1 MKSAPPSWNFME
13 VEPMESCR
21 LPLLPGQVHHQVVAF
36 RVRLWTP
43 VLQDTMGTPR
53 LGTQRD
59 TGD

>member
-1 MKSAPPSWNFME
+1 ME